1 MTSVFCWCSST
12 SSQLMAIFVVVFGH
26 SIFFHFRS
34 GLLVVNLLMIHC
46 LHAMLAVAPDM
57 WLSAE

>member
-1 MTSVFCWCSST
+1 
-12 SSQLMAIFVVVFGH
+12 MAIFVVVFGH